1 MRTGRLCFYRF
12 RPVAEPGCWRPTL
25 GSQARCSTTARLGA
39 ALSRSCRVGKTA
51 GDQRDSIH
59 PPPFSQLPAGPAAAR
74 SRSLFCSSARLFV
87 PSRKEG
93 QLAPPDVAQVCVR
106 IRQSRQYCCTVEVE
120 PPRSGRRASQRIRTV
135 ADERNTAINYNSRLR
150 PGLEVIG
157 GVKIAI
163 GRKTNGAAAAAARR
177 RPNILRARACRQE
190 DFVGAAGVDVWHAF
204 VSDCVLPPVYPR
216 RLLTFAPRPA
226 TAAAPPESVCA
237 AVAWRVRPSSPQ
249 NRRPDR
255 QIRAP
260 RARPNHP
267 PTSPTCSRRHPT
279 DGPNRPKLDPN
290 MGKL

>member
-1 MRTGRLCFYRF
+1 LRTGRLCFYRF
-12 RPVAEPGCWRPTL
+12 RPVAEPDCWRPTL

-39 ALSRSCRVGKTA
+39 GAVLVLSGWEDSGRPARLDPSSTVQSAAGGTCRGTLARLVLQLREAFRSLQERRSA
-51 GDQRDSIH
+51 R
-59 PPPFSQLPAGPAAAR
+59 AAR
-74 SRSLFCSSARLFV
+74 CR
-87 PSRKEG
+87 PG
-93 QLAPPDVAQVCVR
+93 GVR

-120 PPRSGRRASQRIRTV
+120 SPRSGRRASQRIRTV